1 MIFLA
6 VKREERYSPNR
17 SISDKAMMDAACS
30 ALKEQD
36 DMIFK
41 MQEYELGSEG
51 VDDPGTFDAVL
62 HMCRSEKALVQLDAI
77 EKSGVTVVNRPDAVR
92 NCRRSNEV
100 RLLSGTDA
108 NFVVSRVVSGG
119 EFPDDWNSFPC
130 WLKRG
135 DTHAIDSDDVCFAA
149 TRDEASAIMKN
160 ISAKG
165 SGEVVLQEHV
175 PGKIVKFYGV
185 GDGRMFHYR
194 FLETV
199 ADGKFGL
206 EIHNEIGQTGI
217 NEELFRTEVVRI
229 AGILGVD
236 AYGGDAIVTPEGKIV
251 IVDFNDWPSF
261 FDCRAEAAKSIA
273 ELIREKCAK

>member
-41 MQEYELGSEG
+41 MQEYEFGSEG

-77 EKSGVTVVNRPDAVR
+77 EKSGVTVVNRPAAVR

-149 TRDEASAIMKN
+149 TSDEASAIMKN

-165 SGEVVLQEHV
+165 SGEVVLQEYV
-175 PGKIVKFYGV
+175 PTRCAMQPITPIISLPPRFFFSAPSAS
-185 GDGRMFHYR
+185 RRFHIFCSALSR
-194 FLETV
+194 IEQV
-199 ADGKFGL
+199 
-206 EIHNEIGQTGI
+206 
-217 NEELFRTEVVRI
+217 FRNMASASSILSVV
-229 AGILGVD
+229 
-236 AYGGDAIVTPEGKIV
+236 
-251 IVDFNDWPSF
+251 S
-261 FDCRAEAAKSIA
+261 
-273 ELIREKCAK
+273 